1 VRLEPNAL
9 SATRVSYCNMP
20 LFVLGTPEV
29 VFIYPLCYDLFIS
42 FRFMNSQAFSYC
54 SVL

>member
-1 VRLEPNAL
+1 VRLEPNAS
-9 SATRVSYCNMP
+9 SAIRDSYCNMP
-20 LFVLGTPEV
+20 LFVRWTAEIV
-29 VFIYPLCYDLFIS
+29 IIYPLCHDLFIS